1 MSLLSSLT
9 NRIFFASALVVV
21 IAIGFAIYTVNTSVT
36 NQAETDLRS
45 GLAEAASLV
54 DQLSRRQFADFAVKG
69 SLIADLPKLLNATF
83 GDDPTTVQP
92 IAEDYQKKILAD
104 LFVVIGRSDRVLADA
119 GRLRLNASDV
129 AEIAA
134 ACRQSADGTS
144 FRAMPDGV
152 VHAIAFPLDPIH
164 TLIVGFGLDR
174 EFAAGIKKVTDSDIA
189 IVAEGRIVA
198 STLDPEKTTALLSP
212 APPTEEFERR
222 LGGEDYI
229 GRVQSLGATGRPQEP
244 VALVLRSRTQRLGFL
259 PRLHLQIV
267 LEGLVAVLLA
277 TIVGYAIARTVTR
290 PVRALT
296 ATMSEMAATGDLGRT
311 VSPGGPW
318 DDEDARALAATFRQ
332 LTSALDRFQ
341 REAAQRERLSS
352 LGRLS
357 TVVAHEIRNPLMI
370 IKSAVRNLRKET
382 SPDVVAVAANIDEE
396 VQRLNRVVSDVLD
409 FARPIRYD
417 LAPADLA
424 EVCRDAA
431 QAARAGPDDVPV
443 KLDVAGGGPPI
454 VTDRERVRSVLI
466 NVLANAQQAVRSAPA
481 AAPARGKPLIE
492 LRAWAPGPGRWRIEV
507 TDRGPGIAQEDL
519 PRLFEPFFTT
529 RRTGSGLG
537 LAIAR
542 NIIEGLGGSIVIDS
556 RPNVGTIVRI
566 DLPDRPPAREAS
578 A

>member
-9 NRIFFASALVVV
+9 NRIFFASACVVV
-21 IAIGFAIYTVNTSVT
+21 IAIGVAIYSVNTSVT
-36 NQAETDLRS
+36 NQAETDLRT

-69 SLIADLPKLLNATF
+69 SLIADLPKLANAAAN
-83 GDDPTTVQP
+83 DDPPTVQP
-92 IAEDYQKKILAD
+92 IAEDYQKKIVAD
-104 LFVVIGRSDRVLADA
+104 LFVVLGSGDGVLADA
-119 GRLRLNASDV
+119 GRIRLAPN
-129 AEIAA
+129 EIAELVA
-134 ACRQSADGTS
+134 ACRKSSDSTS
-144 FRAMPDGV
+144 FREVPGGL
-152 VHAIAFPLDPIH
+152 VHAVAFALDPIRM
-164 TLIVGFGLDR
+164 LIIGFGLDR
-174 EFAAGIKKVTDSDIA
+174 EFVAGIKAVTDSDIA

-198 STLDPEKTTALLSP
+198 STLDADKTNALRT
-212 APPTEEFERR
+212 PTIPTGEFERR
-222 LGGEDYI
+222 LGAEDYI
-229 GRVQSLGATGRPQEP
+229 GRVQSLGSIAGPQEP

-259 PRLHLQIV
+259 PALHRQI
-267 LEGLVAVLLA
+267 LLTGLVAVLVA
-277 TIVGYAIARTVTR
+277 TIVGYAIARSVTR

-296 ATMSEMAATGDLGRT
+296 ATMSEMAATGDLART
-311 VSPGGPW
+311 VPPGGPW

-370 IKSAVRNLRKET
+370 IKSAVRNLKKHA
-382 SPDVVAVAANIDEE
+382 SPDVTSVAENIDEE

-417 LAPADLA
+417 MAPADLV
-424 EVCRDAA
+424 EICRDAA
-431 QAARAGPDDVPV
+431 HAAQAGPDDVPV
-443 KLDVAGGGPPI
+443 RLDTAGGVAPI
-454 VTDRERVRSVLI
+454 VTDRERVRSVLV

-481 AAPARGKPLIE
+481 QPDLRGKPAIE
-492 LRAWAPGPGRWRIEV
+492 LRAWQAAPGRWRIEV
-507 TDRGPGIAQEDL
+507 SDRGPGIAREDL

-542 NIIEGLGGSIVIDS
+542 NIIEGLGGTIVIDS
-556 RPNVGTIVRI
+556 RPNVGTTVRI
-566 DLPDRPPAREAS
+566 DLPDQPPAREAT